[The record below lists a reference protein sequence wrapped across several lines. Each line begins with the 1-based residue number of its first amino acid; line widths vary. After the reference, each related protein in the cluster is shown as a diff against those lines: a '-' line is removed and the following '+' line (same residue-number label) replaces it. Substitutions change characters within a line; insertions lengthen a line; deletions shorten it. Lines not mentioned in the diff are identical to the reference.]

1 MGRILTGYWRILLKS
16 SDKGARLV
24 TIIVR
29 ADSPDEIGIEVTESG
44 IRLRFEAQS
53 GDRFLIELGDEVVG
67 YVIAQL
73 VYYAWNT
80 TVEEAFGDGTALEE
94 KETSPDVDNPALPDI
109 PF

>member
-1 MGRILTGYWRILLKS
+1 
-16 SDKGARLV
+16 V

-73 VYYAWNT
+73 VYYAWNI
-80 TVEEAFGDGTALEE
+80 TVEEAFGSYDSALEE
-94 KETSPDVDNPALPDI
+94 KETSPDVDDPALPDI
-109 PF
+109 PL